1 MHACG
6 VPPVCARPCGAVE
19 AGQDDKTG
27 EFQVSDSMRSAA
39 ALLVDC
45 LAEQGATR
53 IFTVPGESFLAVLD
67 ALPERPEIDV
77 VTCRQEGGV
86 AFMACAEGAMN
97 AASTGRPGIAFVTRG
112 PGATNASIGV
122 HVAHQDSQPMILF
135 VGDVARSMQGREGFQ
150 EVDFAAFFAPIA
162 KWSAR
167 IDDPLRI
174 PEYVARAYAVAMS
187 GRPGPVV
194 LALPEDM
201 LVEQV
206 PASLAPRPFVTRP
219 AQAVCPDAMQT
230 LLGLIAD
237 AASPI
242 AIIGGAGWNAK
253 ARTYFQQ
260 FAERIGLPVATAFRR
275 QDAIA
280 PDSPVYAGNLGYGP
294 NPKLVERVKSAD
306 LVIAV
311 GARLGEA
318 TTDGYEVPTLEH
330 PGQTLVHIH
339 PDPEELGRVY
349 RTDLALCCAVDE
361 FAEAAA
367 LWEETDIIPFDAGA
381 EAHGEWLDWS
391 TPQPSGAGM
400 DLGACVKAMR
410 AMLPADTIIC
420 NGAGNFAGWWHRYW
434 RYTAYP
440 GQLAPTCG
448 AMGYGVPAAVAAA
461 LHYPERTVVA
471 VAGDGDFLMNGQEL
485 ATAAQ
490 YGADLIVV
498 VVDNGAYGT
507 IRMHQEREYP
517 GRVSAT
523 TLANPDFAALGA
535 AFGGW
540 SAKAATTE
548 EFIAALEEAKG
559 RTGLRLIHAL
569 TDLERIAASGAT
581 ISGLRARAKSGD

>member
-1 MHACG
+1 M
-6 VPPVCARPCGAVE
+6 P
-19 AGQDDKTG
+19 
-27 EFQVSDSMRSAA
+27 DSTRSAA

-45 LAEQGATR
+45 LAQQGCDR
-53 IFTVPGESFLAVLD
+53 VFTVPGESFLAVLD
-67 ALPERPEIDV
+67 ALPDWPDIDV
-77 VTCRQEGGV
+77 VTCRQEGGA
-86 AFMACAEGAMN
+86 AFMACADGAMN
-97 AASTGRPGIAFVTRG
+97 AAGSGRPGVAFVTRG

-135 VGDVARSMQGREGFQ
+135 VGDVARTMQGREGFQ
-150 EVDFAAFFAPIA
+150 EVDFPAFFGPIC
-162 KWSAR
+162 KWAAR

-174 PEYVARAYAVAMS
+174 PEYIARAYAVAIS

-201 LVEQV
+201 LTQHV
-206 PASLAPRPFVTRP
+206 PAHLTPRPAVLRP
-219 AQAVCPDAMQT
+219 AQAVCPDAMAA
-230 LLGLIAD
+230 LFDLIAD

-253 ARTYFQQ
+253 ARIHFQH

-280 PDSPVYAGNLGYGP
+280 PTSPVYAGNLGYGP
-294 NPKLVERVKSAD
+294 NPLLTQRVKNAD
-306 LVIAV
+306 LIIAV

-318 TTDGYEVPTLEH
+318 TTDGYAVPTLEH
-330 PGQTLVHIH
+330 PGQILVHIH

-349 RTDLALCCAVDE
+349 RTDLALACAVDE
-361 FAEAAA
+361 FAECAA
-367 LWEETDIIPFDAGA
+367 LWEDEAIIPFGAGA
-381 EAHGEWLDWS
+381 EAHREWREWS
-391 TPQPSGAGM
+391 TCQPSDAPI
-400 DLGACVKAMR
+400 DLAACVAAMR
-410 AMLPADTIIC
+410 AALPADTIIA

-434 RYTAYP
+434 RYEAYP

-461 LHYPERTVVA
+461 LRFPGRTVVA

-490 YGADLIVV
+490 YGLNLIVV

-517 GRVSAT
+517 GRVSGT
-523 TLANPDFAALGA
+523 QLINPDFAALGA
-535 AFGGW
+535 AFGAWTVRAETTEQFIASLGE
-540 SAKAATTE
+540 AKA
-548 EFIAALEEAKG
+548 
-559 RTGLRLIHAL
+559 RTGLRLIHAV

-581 ISGLRARAKSGD
+581 ISGLRARNRV